1 MASAPATADK
11 EKKEDYRKLTGA
23 QKAAIILMSIDEENS
38 TKILNSMSDEEI
50 KELSNTMASLGT
62 VSAETVERLF
72 VDFVESMSSSGVV
85 VGTFDSTERLLMKA
99 LGKDRVDSIMEDI
112 RGPAGRTTWDK
123 LGNVNEEILA
133 TFLKNEYPQTIALVL
148 SKIKAEH
155 AARVLSV
162 FPEELTLEVIMRML
176 GMEAVKKEVLD
187 GVEKTLRLEFMNNL
201 AKTQRRDTHEIMAEI
216 FNNFDRNTE
225 SKFMGV
231 LEQKNAEAAE
241 RIRALMFT
249 FEDLKKVDP
258 SGMQTL
264 LRNVPKE
271 KLSIAMKGASE
282 VIKELFFKS
291 MSERAAKLLRE
302 DMEVLGPVRLKD
314 VDEAQMSIVQVAKD
328 LAAKGEI
335 VIAGD
340 SGGDQLVY

>member
-1 MASAPATADK
+1 
-11 EKKEDYRKLTGA
+11 
-23 QKAAIILMSIDEENS
+23 
-38 TKILNSMSDEEI
+38 
-50 KELSNTMASLGT
+50 
-62 VSAETVERLF
+62 
-72 VDFVESMSSSGVV
+72 
-85 VGTFDSTERLLMKA
+85 
-99 LGKDRVDSIMEDI
+99 RVDSIMEDI

-162 FPEELTLEVIMRML
+162 FPEDLSLEVITRML

-225 SKFMGV
+225 AKFMGV

-271 KLSIAMKGASE
+271 KLGIAMKGASE
-282 VIKELFFKS
+282 TIKELFFKS

-302 DMEVLGPVRLKD
+302 DMEALGPVRLKD
-314 VDEAQMSIVQVAKD
+314 VDEAQMLIVQAAKD
-328 LAAKGEI
+328 LSAKGEI

-340 SGGDQLVY
+340 SGEDQLVY

>member
-1 MASAPATADK
+1 MATVPATT
-11 EKKEDYRKLTGA
+11 EKKEDYRKLSGA

-38 TKILNSMSDEEI
+38 TKILSGMSDEEI

-85 VGTFDSTERLLMKA
+85 VGTFDTTERLLLKA
-99 LGKDRVDSIMEDI
+99 LGKDRVDGIMEDI

-123 LGNVNEEILA
+123 LGNVNEEVLA

-162 FPEELTLEVIMRML
+162 FPEELSLEVINRML

-225 SKFMGV
+225 AKFMAV
-231 LEQKNAEAAE
+231 LEQRNSDAAE

-282 VIKELFFKS
+282 AIKEIFFKS

-302 DMEVLGPVRLKD
+302 DMEALGPVRLKD
-314 VDEAQMSIVQVAKD
+314 VDEAQMTIVQAAKD

-340 SGGDQLVY
+340 SGEDQLVY

>member
-1 MASAPATADK
+1 MVTAPATT

-23 QKAAIILMSIDEENS
+23 QKAAILLMSIDEEHA
-38 TKILNSMSDEEI
+38 TKILSSMTDEEI

-72 VDFVESMSSSGVV
+72 VEFVESMSSSGVV
-85 VGTFDSTERLLMKA
+85 VGSFDSTERLLMKA
-99 LGKDRVDSIMEDI
+99 LGKDRVDGIMDDI

-123 LGNVNEEILA
+123 LGNVNEEVLA

-162 FPEELTLEVIMRML
+162 FSEDLATEVIMRML
-176 GMEAVKKEVLD
+176 GMESVKKEVLD

-201 AKTQRRDTHEIMAEI
+201 AKTQRRDTHEVMADI
-216 FNNFDRNTE
+216 FNNFDRATE

-231 LEQKNAEAAE
+231 LEQKNAESAE

-249 FEDLKKVDP
+249 FEDLKKVDT

-264 LRNVPKE
+264 LRGVPKD
-271 KLSIAMKGASE
+271 KLGIAMKGASE
-282 VIKELFFKS
+282 VIKELFFSS

-302 DMEVLGPVRLKD
+302 DMEALGPVRLKD
-314 VDEAQMSIVQVAKD
+314 VDEAQMAIVQIAKD

-340 SGGDQLVY
+340 SGDDQLVY

>member
-1 MASAPATADK
+1 MASQGSILARFTIP
-11 EKKEDYRKLTGA
+11 KLRA
-23 QKAAIILMSIDEENS
+23 NAR
-38 TKILNSMSDEEI
+38 
-50 KELSNTMASLGT
+50 MASRR
-62 VSAETVERLF
+62 A
-72 VDFVESMSSSGVV
+72 
-85 VGTFDSTERLLMKA
+85 
-99 LGKDRVDSIMEDI
+99 DI
-112 RGPAGRTTWDK
+112 FFAM
-123 LGNVNEEILA
+123 
-133 TFLKNEYPQTIALVL
+133 VL

-162 FPEELTLEVIMRML
+162 FPEELSLEVITRML

-282 VIKELFFKS
+282 TIKELFFKS

-302 DMEVLGPVRLKD
+302 DMEALGPVRLKD
-314 VDEAQMSIVQVAKD
+314 VDEAQMAIVQAAKD
-328 LAAKGEI
+328 LSAKGEI

>member
-1 MASAPATADK
+1 MAAVPATT
-11 EKKEDYRKLTGA
+11 EKKEEYRKLTGA
-23 QKAAIILMSIDEENS
+23 QKAAIVLMSIDEENA
-38 TKILNSMSDEEI
+38 TKILSTMGDEEI

-62 VSAETVERLF
+62 VSSETVERLF

-99 LGKDRVDSIMEDI
+99 LGKDRVDNIMEDI

-123 LGNVNEEILA
+123 LGNVNEEVLA

-162 FPEELTLEVIMRML
+162 FPEDLSLEVINRML

-225 SKFMGV
+225 AKFMGV
-231 LEQKNAEAAE
+231 LEQKNSEAAE

-271 KLSIAMKGASE
+271 KLGIAMKGASE
-282 VIKELFFKS
+282 AIKELFFKS
-291 MSERAAKLLRE
+291 MSERSAKLLRE
-302 DMEVLGPVRLKD
+302 DMEALGPVRLKD
-314 VDEAQMSIVQVAKD
+314 VDEAQMLIVQAAKD
-328 LAAKGEI
+328 LSAKGEI

>member
-1 MASAPATADK
+1 MASVPAAS

-23 QKAAIILMSIDEENS
+23 QKAAIILMSIDEESS
-38 TKILNSMSDEEI
+38 TKILSAMSDEEI
-50 KELSNTMASLGT
+50 KELSNTMSSLGT
-62 VSAETVERLF
+62 VSADTVERLF

-85 VGTFDSTERLLMKA
+85 VGTFDSTERLLLKA
-99 LGKDRVDSIMEDI
+99 LGKDRVDNIMEDI

-123 LGNVNEEILA
+123 LGNVNEEVLA

-148 SKIKAEH
+148 SKIRPEH

-162 FPEELTLEVIMRML
+162 FPEELSIEVISRML

-231 LEQKNAEAAE
+231 LEQKNADAAE

-249 FEDLKKVDP
+249 FEDLKKVDTA
-258 SGMQTL
+258 GMQTL

-282 VIKELFFKS
+282 TIKEMFLKS

-302 DMEVLGPVRLKD
+302 DMEALGPVRLKD
-314 VDEAQMSIVQVAKD
+314 VDEAQMAIVQVAKD

-340 SGGDQLVY
+340 SGEDQLVY

>member
-1 MASAPATADK
+1 MAAVPATT

-23 QKAAIILMSIDEENS
+23 QKAAIILMSIDEDNS
-38 TKILNSMSDEEI
+38 TKILTSMSDEEI

-162 FPEELTLEVIMRML
+162 FPEELSLEVITRML

-225 SKFMGV
+225 AKFMGV

-282 VIKELFFKS
+282 AIKELFFKS

-302 DMEVLGPVRLKD
+302 DMEALGPVRLKD
-314 VDEAQMSIVQVAKD
+314 VDEAQMLIVQAAKD
-328 LAAKGEI
+328 LSAKGEI

>member
-1 MASAPATADK
+1 MAQLPATT
-11 EKKEDYRKLTGA
+11 KEDYRKLTGP
-23 QKAAIILMSIDEENS
+23 QKAAIIMMSIDEENA
-38 TKILNSMSDEEI
+38 TKMFNMMGDEEI
-50 KELSNTMASLGT
+50 KEISNTMASLGT

-85 VGTFDSTERLLMKA
+85 VGNFDSTERLLMKA

-133 TFLKNEYPQTIALVL
+133 AFLKNEYPQTIALVL
-148 SKIKAEH
+148 SKIKADH

-162 FPEELTLEVIMRML
+162 FPEELATDVILRML
-176 GMEAVKKEVLD
+176 GMESVKKEVLD
-187 GVEKTLRLEFMNNL
+187 GVEKTLRVEFMSNL
-201 AKTQRRDTHEIMAEI
+201 AKTQRRDTHEVMADI

-231 LEQKNAEAAE
+231 LEQKNSEAAE

-249 FEDLKKVDP
+249 FEDLKKIDANGV
-258 SGMQTL
+258 QAL
-264 LRNVPKE
+264 LRVVPKD
-271 KLSIAMKGASE
+271 KLAIAMKGASE
-282 VIKELFFKS
+282 TIKDLFFKN

-302 DMEVLGPVRLKD
+302 DMEAMGPVRLKD
-314 VDEAQMSIVQVAKD
+314 VDEAQMSVVQVAKD

-340 SGGDQLVY
+340 SGEDQLVY

>member
-1 MASAPATADK
+1 MASVPATT

-23 QKAAIILMSIDEENS
+23 QKAAIILMSIDEDNS
-38 TKILNSMSDEEI
+38 TKILNSMSDDEI

-162 FPEELTLEVIMRML
+162 FPEELSLEVITRML

-282 VIKELFFKS
+282 AIKELFFKS

-302 DMEVLGPVRLKD
+302 DMEALGPVRLKD
-314 VDEAQMSIVQVAKD
+314 VDEAQMLIVQAAKD
-328 LAAKGEI
+328 LSAKGEI

-340 SGGDQLVY
+340 SGEDQLVY